1 MSIDSMYLY
10 LLHEKVSCTRT
21 FFLENCDY
29 VDDIMTSAVTPIF
42 TK

>member
-1 MSIDSMYLY
+1 MSIDSTCIF
-10 LLHEKVSCTRT
+10 CTKKLVVHVL